1 MKVHIVT
8 CRQNEDDKIVF
19 LLNDS
24 DDQIPRS
31 PRGYEKVR
39 GAKPF
44 TYPDITPEQMENVKR
59 YYTRVIDLRKR
70 ASR

>member
-8 CRQNEDDKIVF
+8 CRQDEHDKIVF

-24 DDQIPRS
+24 DNQIPKS

-44 TYPDITPEQMENVKR
+44 TTSDVTPEQMENLKR
-59 YYTRVIDLRKR
+59 GYTKVVDLRGR
-70 ASR
+70 A